1 MHPIQI
7 ITLRDELQARQDQL
21 EALQEAL
28 AGKTEE
34 NGKLDEELSFLRPKF
49 TNLEQL
55 NESLNDQIDDL
66 NNQLKLLKDNVREQS
81 EKNLKTVTEMESE
94 KTLVDEALAKLSQE
108 KQELSETL
116 EKRENQLQNLQEQL
130 ASGTEAEALVGQ
142 LRDENQSLNEKL
154 TILDEQMVEAIQAKD
169 TQLAAMK
176 ESKYIWS
183 FGSSATNSLLLC
195 SVKRMMLNFL
205 FRHGSFR
212 APQTATG

>member
-1 MHPIQI
+1 MKKLKKFDPFLVFVLHLVQI

-81 EKNLKTVTEMESE
+81 EKNSHTIAQMESE
-94 KTLVDEALAKLSQE
+94 KSLVDDAVAKLTQE
-108 KQELSETL
+108 KQELTETL
-116 EKRENQLQNLQEQL
+116 DKRESQLQNLQEQL

-142 LRDENQSLNEKL
+142 LKEENQGLNEKL
-154 TILDEQMVEAIQAKD
+154 AILDEQMVEAIQAKD

-176 ESKYIWS
+176 ESK
-183 FGSSATNSLLLC
+183 
-195 SVKRMMLNFL
+195 
-205 FRHGSFR
+205 
-212 APQTATG
+212 

>member
-1 MHPIQI
+1 M
-7 ITLRDELQARQDQL
+7 
-21 EALQEAL
+21 

-81 EKNLKTVTEMESE
+81 EKNSNTVAQMESE
-94 KTLVDEALAKLSQE
+94 KSLVDEALAKLTQE

-154 TILDEQMVEAIQAKD
+154 AILDEQMVEAIQAKD

-176 ESKYIWS
+176 ESK
-183 FGSSATNSLLLC
+183 
-195 SVKRMMLNFL
+195 
-205 FRHGSFR
+205 
-212 APQTATG
+212 

>member
-1 MHPIQI
+1 MKKLKKFDPFLVFVLHLVQI

-34 NGKLDEELSFLRPKF
+34 NGKLDEELRFLRPKF

-81 EKNLKTVTEMESE
+81 EKNSHTIAQMESE
-94 KTLVDEALAKLSQE
+94 KSLVDDAVAKLTQE
-108 KQELSETL
+108 KQELTETL
-116 EKRENQLQNLQEQL
+116 DKRESQLQNLQEQL

-142 LRDENQSLNEKL
+142 LKEENQGLNEKL
-154 TILDEQMVEAIQAKD
+154 AILDEQMVEAIQAKD

-176 ESKYIWS
+176 ESK
-183 FGSSATNSLLLC
+183 
-195 SVKRMMLNFL
+195 
-205 FRHGSFR
+205 
-212 APQTATG
+212 